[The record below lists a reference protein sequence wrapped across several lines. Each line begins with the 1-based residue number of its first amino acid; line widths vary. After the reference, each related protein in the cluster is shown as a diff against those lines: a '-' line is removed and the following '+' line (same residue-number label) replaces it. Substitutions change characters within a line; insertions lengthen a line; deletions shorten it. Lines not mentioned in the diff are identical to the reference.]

1 MTTEEARGLVR
12 RILEKEARGLPRGNA
27 VNSVLAGM
35 STEEREQVL
44 RQLTV
49 EDNHGVSL

>member
-27 VNSVLAGM
+27 VNSVLAGK
-35 STEEREQVL
+35 SIDERAQVM
-44 RQLTV
+44 RQLAV
-49 EDNHGVSL
+49 EENHGVSP